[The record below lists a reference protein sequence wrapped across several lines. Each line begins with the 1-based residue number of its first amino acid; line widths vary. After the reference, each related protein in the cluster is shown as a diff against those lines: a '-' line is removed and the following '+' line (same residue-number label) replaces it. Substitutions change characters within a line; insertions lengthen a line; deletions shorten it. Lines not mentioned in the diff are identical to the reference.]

1 MAVSYTKEQEELLR
15 KMRGDSAFPDAYNPP
30 SLLGTVPLVNP
41 QPTRNPPFSALPFTN
56 PSAALADPYRAVT
69 NPPRV
74 IGPQPAAPSVP
85 TYTSSDTPPEYYGFN
100 PAAGFG
106 SIARAIG
113 SGLSMLGVNTTP
125 PDYRNAAAPQATP
138 SSTPATA
145 PTTPGFMDS
154 VRQVVGA
161 VDRLIPSATPAAGT
175 PAATT
180 PQAPR
185 QRLPDAAGNYNFD
198 VTTTGNGVSFANGIS
213 SGSITGLN
221 QEQINRV
228 AEGLRTGNRNRGVV
242 PSSFF
247 TGGSAGGSQIPGF
260 DDDTVAR
267 LTRAANERV
276 DIGNMR
282 PADAATALSERNYA
296 RQQLQ
301 QIRAAMAGG
310 ANAQAQANAEVQ
322 KAIAVE
328 QVRRANPEWKSSD
341 IEVVDSASPT
351 GVRKA
356 QVLSAPDGRTY
367 QVPDAQDIATLASA
381 PNEQER
387 IRLLRLSGVPDEH
400 IPMYLERF
408 R

>member
-30 SLLGTVPLVNP
+30 SLLGTIPLVNP

-85 TYTSSDTPPEYYGFN
+85 TYTSSDSPNFLQR
-100 PAAGFG
+100 AAGT
-106 SIARAIG
+106 IARTV
-113 SGLSMLGVNTTP
+113 SGLIPEAYKTPVGGGEPPRSLSLGAVTAP
-125 PDYRNAAAPQATP
+125 LANAA
-138 SSTPATA
+138 S
-145 PTTPGFMDS
+145 F
-154 VRQVVGA
+154 
-161 VDRLIPSATPAAGT
+161 VDRLIPSATPAAST

-198 VTTTGNGVSFANGIS
+198 VTTTGNGVSFTNDIS

-341 IEVVDSASPT
+341 IEVVDPASPT

-367 QVPDAQDIATLASA
+367 QVPDAQDIATLSAA

-408 R
+408 K

>member
-15 KMRGDSAFPDAYNPP
+15 KMRGEGSNANVFPDAYNMRP
-30 SLLGTVPLVNP
+30 LIGTVPLVNP
-41 QPTRNPPFSALPFTN
+41 QPPTRNPPFSALPFTN
-56 PSAALADPYRAVT
+56 PSAALADPYRAAMT
-69 NPPRV
+69 PPRV
-74 IGPQPAAPSVP
+74 IGPQPAAPSAP
-85 TYTSSDTPPEYYGFN
+85 TYTSSDSPNFLQRT
-100 PAAGFG
+100 AGT
-106 SIARAIG
+106 IARTV
-113 SGLSMLGVNTTP
+113 SGLIPEAYKTPVDGGEPPRSLVPSAVTTSLA
-125 PDYRNAAAPQATP
+125 NAA
-138 SSTPATA
+138 S
-145 PTTPGFMDS
+145 F
-154 VRQVVGA
+154 
-161 VDRLIPSATPAAGT
+161 VDGLIPSATPAAANT
-175 PAATT
+175 PAATA

-198 VTTTGNGVSFANGIS
+198 VTTTGNGVSFANDIS

-228 AEGLRTGNRNRGVV
+228 AEGLRTGNRNRNVA
-242 PSSFF
+242 PASPF
-247 TGGSAGGSQIPGF
+247 TGGSQIPGF

-341 IEVVDSASPT
+341 IEVVDPTSPT

-367 QVPDAQDIATLASA
+367 QVPDAQDIATLAAA
-381 PNEQER
+381 PNDEER
-387 IRLLRLSGVPDEH
+387 ARLLRQSGVPDEH
-400 IPMYLERF
+400 IPLYLARF

>member
-1 MAVSYTKEQEELLR
+1 
-15 KMRGDSAFPDAYNPP
+15 
-30 SLLGTVPLVNP
+30 
-41 QPTRNPPFSALPFTN
+41 
-56 PSAALADPYRAVT
+56 
-69 NPPRV
+69 
-74 IGPQPAAPSVP
+74 
-85 TYTSSDTPPEYYGFN
+85 
-100 PAAGFG
+100 
-106 SIARAIG
+106 
-113 SGLSMLGVNTTP
+113 
-125 PDYRNAAAPQATP
+125 
-138 SSTPATA
+138 
-145 PTTPGFMDS
+145 
-154 VRQVVGA
+154 
-161 VDRLIPSATPAAGT
+161 
-175 PAATT
+175 
-180 PQAPR
+180 
-185 QRLPDAAGNYNFD
+185 LPDAAGNYNFD
-198 VTTTGNGVSFANGIS
+198 VTTTGNGVSFANDIS

-221 QEQINRV
+221 QEQIDRV

-247 TGGSAGGSQIPGF
+247 TGGNTSGSQIPGF

-282 PADAATALSERNYA
+282 PAGAATALSERNYA

-301 QIRAAMAGG
+301 QIRAAMVGG

-367 QVPDAQDIATLASA
+367 QVPDAQDIATLAAA

-400 IPMYLERF
+400 IPMYLARF

>member
-1 MAVSYTKEQEELLR
+1 MAVSYTKDQEELLR

-30 SLLGTVPLVNP
+30 SILGTTPLVKP
-41 QPTRNPPFSALPFTN
+41 QPTGNPLFQGLPPTN
-56 PSAALADPYRAVT
+56 AAAALADPYRAVT

-74 IGPQPAAPSVP
+74 IGPQPPAPSAP
-85 TYTSSDTPPEYYGFN
+85 TYTASDTPPEYYGFN

-106 SIARAIG
+106 NIARTIG
-113 SGLSMLGVNTTP
+113 SGLSMFGVNTTP
-125 PDYRNAAAPQATP
+125 PEYRNATAPQAAP
-138 SSTPATA
+138 SNTPATA
-145 PTTPGFMDS
+145 PGFMDS
-154 VRQVVGA
+154 VRQAVGA
-161 VDRLIPSATPAAGT
+161 IDRLIPSATPAAST

-198 VTTTGNGVSFANGIS
+198 VTTTGNGVSFANDIS

-301 QIRAAMAGG
+301 QLRGAMAGG

-328 QVRRANPEWKSSD
+328 QVRRASPDWKTSD
-341 IEVVDSASPT
+341 IEVVDPKSPT
-351 GVRKA
+351 GVRKT

-367 QVPDAQDIATLASA
+367 QVPDAQDIATLAAA
-381 PNEQER
+381 PNDQER
-387 IRLLRLSGVPDEH
+387 VRLLRLAGVPDEH
-400 IPMYLERF
+400 IPMYLARF
-408 R
+408 H

>member
-15 KMRGDSAFPDAYNPP
+15 KMRGEGGNANVFPDAYNMRP
-30 SLLGTVPLVNP
+30 LIGTTPLVNP
-41 QPTRNPPFSALPFTN
+41 QPLTRNPPFSALPFTN
-56 PSAALADPYRAVT
+56 PSAALADPYRAVM

-74 IGPQPAAPSVP
+74 IGPQPAAPSAP
-85 TYTSSDTPPEYYGFN
+85 TYTSSDSPAGSPRISGKEWLGNLIGPPIDYVRSLLPR
-100 PAAGFG
+100 PAEVAK
-106 SIARAIG
+106 AIDN
-113 SGLSMLGVNTTP
+113 VVP
-125 PDYRNAAAPQATP
+125 NASKP
-138 SSTPATA
+138 
-145 PTTPGFMDS
+145 
-154 VRQVVGA
+154 
-161 VDRLIPSATPAAGT
+161 TPAANT
-175 PAATT
+175 PTAANT
-180 PQAPR
+180 PQANPPYQFAR
-185 QRLPDAAGNYNFD
+185 AGEIDPTVRNNYN
-198 VTTTGNGVSFANGIS
+198 VTTKGDAIKFSNEIGGGEISGLTPKQMARITDRLTNGYRDTN
-213 SGSITGLN
+213 
-221 QEQINRV
+221 
-228 AEGLRTGNRNRGVV
+228 VV

-260 DDDTVAR
+260 DSDTVAR

-301 QIRAAMAGG
+301 QLRAAMAGG

-341 IEVVDSASPT
+341 IEVVDPTSPT

-367 QVPDAQDIATLASA
+367 QVPDAQDIATLAAA
-381 PNEQER
+381 PNDEER
-387 IRLLRLSGVPDEH
+387 ARLLQQSGVPDEH
-400 IPMYLERF
+400 IPLYLARF

>member
-1 MAVSYTKEQEELLR
+1 MAVSYTKDQEELLR

-30 SLLGTVPLVNP
+30 SILGTTPLVKP
-41 QPTRNPPFSALPFTN
+41 QPTGNPLFQGLPPTN
-56 PSAALADPYRAVT
+56 AVAALADPYRAVT

-74 IGPQPAAPSVP
+74 IGPQPAAPSAP
-85 TYTSSDTPPEYYGFN
+85 TYTSSDSPPEYYGFN

-106 SIARAIG
+106 NIARTIG
-113 SGLSMLGVNTTP
+113 SGLSMLGMNTTP
-125 PDYRNAAAPQATP
+125 PDYRNAATPQATP
-138 SSTPATA
+138 SSTPATG
-145 PTTPGFMDS
+145 PGFMDS
-154 VRQVVGA
+154 IRQAVGA
-161 VDRLIPSATPAAGT
+161 VDRLIPSATPAANT
-175 PAATT
+175 PAPTT

-198 VTTTGNGVSFANGIS
+198 VTTTGNGVSFANDIS

-221 QEQINRV
+221 QEQIDRV

-301 QIRAAMAGG
+301 QLRNLMSSGG
-310 ANAQAQANAEVQ
+310 NAQAQANAEVQ
-322 KAIAVE
+322 KAVAIE
-328 QVRRANPEWKSSD
+328 QIKRQSPDWKTSD
-341 IEVVDSASPT
+341 IEVVDKASPT
-351 GVRKA
+351 GTRKA
-356 QVLSAPDGRTY
+356 QIMSAPDGRTY
-367 QVPDAQDIATLASA
+367 QVPDAQDIATLAAA